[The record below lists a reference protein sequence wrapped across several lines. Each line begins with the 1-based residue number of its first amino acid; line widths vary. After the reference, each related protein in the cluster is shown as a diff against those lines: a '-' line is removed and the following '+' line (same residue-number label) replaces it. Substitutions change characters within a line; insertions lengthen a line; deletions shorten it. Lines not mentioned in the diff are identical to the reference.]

1 MKRGA
6 VLINCARGGV
16 VNETALLEALADG
29 HLRGAAVDV
38 VAAEP
43 PPPGSPGALL
53 QAHPRVVAT
62 PHLGGS
68 THEALARI
76 ASELASDL
84 VNVLAGRPADGVVNA
99 PAPRGADAEILR
111 PYVDLAYRI
120 GVLYPQ
126 LDDHAQLTPLVMQ
139 MRGDLA
145 ELDSAPLVT
154 AFLSGFLQRTSD
166 RRVSVV
172 NAAAIARERG
182 LEVEV
187 RGRSDRDSFA
197 ASLAVSAGPHE
208 IAGTSLHH
216 GLRIVEI
223 DGFEVDAEP
232 AGDLIL
238 TRHQDVPGMIGRV
251 GTIMGEAGVNISTM
265 QVARSKQGG
274 EAMMLLAV
282 DRAPDRRALDAL
294 ELIPSMRSVRVLS
307 V

>member
-1 MKRGA
+1 
-6 VLINCARGGV
+6 
-16 VNETALLEALADG
+16 
-29 HLRGAAVDV
+29 
-38 VAAEP
+38 
-43 PPPGSPGALL
+43 
-53 QAHPRVVAT
+53 
-62 PHLGGS
+62 
-68 THEALARI
+68 
-76 ASELASDL
+76 
-84 VNVLAGRPADGVVNA
+84 VVNA

-251 GTIMGEAGVNISTM
+251 GTTMGEAGVNISTM